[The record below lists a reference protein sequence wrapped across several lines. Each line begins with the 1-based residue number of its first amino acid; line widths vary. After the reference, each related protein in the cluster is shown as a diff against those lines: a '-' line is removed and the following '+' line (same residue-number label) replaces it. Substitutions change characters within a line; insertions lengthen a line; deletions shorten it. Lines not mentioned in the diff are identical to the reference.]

1 MNAKAPNHTGSM
13 PVDSGIK
20 APRLTLSE
28 LREQNRL
35 FSGSGGVSEENRA
48 LGFRPAFYDFE
59 TGDIHLSR
67 FANGKEAP
75 MHLLDGLP
83 EALVAARQK
92 NGRVTEVKPGVITG
106 FVLHGQ
112 FYTREQAAR
121 ATQQMLHRADLLSH
135 PEQHNLLLDVWEQFV
150 VSQSYPPNLMRPVV
164 EDSWRRCQEA
174 NVDPLINHAPLSDR
188 DQFERR
194 QVENRVLL
202 NAAQPVL
209 KRAGELLYDSDSL
222 ILLADRDGLIL
233 HTEADA
239 EVLNS
244 AAKVGLVEGGLWG
257 EGTVGTNSIGTALEA
272 REPVQL
278 YGAEHFCYGIKH
290 WTCSADV
297 IRDPHDGSIIG
308 AVDLSGLTDTYQHDA
323 LEFAITVAR
332 MIEANLVKDYF
343 QTRQAVIDATRS
355 MFNQWRSEG
364 LLAFD
369 RHGRLVKA
377 NRMAF
382 QRVHE
387 FDPQFQLTP
396 QTRINAL
403 DMDVPPLPADLLP
416 HWLSCNIHY
425 PIQRGGETIGTLVIL
440 ASTH

>member
-1 MNAKAPNHTGSM
+1 MNAKSPNHI
-13 PVDSGIK
+13 DSLPTDNGLK

-59 TGDIHLSR
+59 TGEIHLSR

-83 EALVAARQK
+83 DQLVAARQK
-92 NGRVTEVKPGVITG
+92 SGRVTEVKPGVITG

-121 ATQQMLHRADLLSH
+121 ATQQMLNRADLLSH
-135 PEQHNLLLDVWEQFV
+135 PEQHNQLLDIWEQFV
-150 VSQSYPPNLMRPVV
+150 VAQSYPPNLMRPVV
-164 EDSWRRCQEA
+164 EESWRRCQEA
-174 NVDPLINHAPLSDR
+174 NVDPLIHHAPLSDQG
-188 DQFERR
+188 QFERR
-194 QVENRVLL
+194 QIENRELL
-202 NAAQPVL
+202 DAAQPVL
-209 KRAGELLYDSDSL
+209 KRAGELLYKSDSL
-222 ILLADRDGLIL
+222 LLLADRDGLVL

-244 AAKVGLVEGGLWG
+244 AAKVNLIAGGLWG
-257 EGTVGTNSIGTALEA
+257 EGTVGTNSIGTALQA

-297 IRDPHDGSIIG
+297 VRDPHDGSVIG

-332 MIEANLVKDYF
+332 MIESNLVKGYF
-343 QTRQAVIDATRS
+343 QVRQAVLDATRS
-355 MFNQWRSEG
+355 MFNQWQSEG

-369 RHGRLVKA
+369 RRGRLVKA

-382 QRVHE
+382 QHVRDM
-387 FDPQFQLTP
+387 DPGFQLTP
-396 QTRINAL
+396 QTRIDAL
-403 DMDVPPLPADLLP
+403 DMDAPAQSRDSLPS
-416 HWLSCNIHY
+416 WLSSNIHY
-425 PIQRGGETIGTLVIL
+425 PIQVRGETIGTLVVL
-440 ASTH
+440 AAAH